1 MKSYPSYKDSGVEWI
16 GEIPNDWSFGEM
28 KYQLSN
34 NDGGVWGK
42 DVEKDDNETIVIR
55 STEITIDG
63 NWNLT
68 NPMKRKLDEDEIKKC
83 KLFKGDIVITKSSGS
98 PNHIG
103 KSVIVNENVENLNC
117 CYSNF
122 VQRIRFRKYN
132 PKLYHYILNSYVV
145 REQYRYL
152 TQSTTG
158 LGNLNGSTLN
168 EVQLPFIPL
177 PEQKQI
183 VSFLDTKTQ
192 KIDELIEKTEQ
203 KIELLKEKRTSLI
216 NHCVTKGLNPN
227 VEMKDSGVEW
237 IGEIPRKWNLI
248 SLKHL
253 VSTKITDGPHETPE
267 FVDEGI
273 PFLSVESVQD
283 NKLNFNRKR
292 GFITEE
298 THKEYSKKCKP
309 QRDDV
314 FLVKSGS
321 TTGKSTIVETDEE
334 FNIWSPLCIIRS
346 DKSKVTPR
354 FTFTSLQSF
363 YFRRFVE
370 LGWSF
375 GTQPN
380 IGMGVIENIRI
391 IVPPLSE
398 QTQIVKYLDE
408 QTQKIDS
415 TVEKESQRIELLKE
429 YRQSLISEVVTG
441 KVDVRG
447 WNGN

>member
-1 MKSYPSYKDSGVEWI
+1 MNPYSSYKDSGVEWI
-16 GEIPNDWSFGEM
+16 GEIPSHWDKIKVKFISKVFGGSTPKSSVED
-28 KYQLSN
+28 YW
-34 NDGGVWGK
+34 GGEIKWITPTDIGK
-42 DVEKDDNETIVIR
+42 VKEEKFLQ
-55 STEITIDG
+55 STERNIT
-63 NWNLT
+63 
-68 NPMKRKLDEDEIKKC
+68 E
-83 KLFKGDIVITKSSGS
+83 KGLNSSGCS
-98 PNHIG
+98 IIPKGSVVVTNRGPIG
-103 KSVIVNENVENLNC
+103 NVIIPTFDFTTNQGCKSIICDESFSSDFSYYLLKVSQNVLESLGKGTT
-117 CYSNF
+117 F
-122 VQRIRFRKYN
+122 ME
-132 PKLYHYILNSYVV
+132 L
-145 REQYRYL
+145 
-152 TQSTTG
+152 STTS
-158 LGNLNGSTLN
+158 LKNY
-168 EVQLPFIPL
+168 EIPH
-177 PEQKQI
+177 PTHQEQTQI

-334 FNIWSPLCIIRS
+334 FNIWSPLCLIRS

>member
-1 MKSYPSYKDSGVEWI
+1 MESYPSYKDSGVEWI
-16 GEIPNDWSFGEM
+16 GGIP
-28 KYQLSN
+28 K
-34 NDGGVWGK
+34 
-42 DVEKDDNETIVIR
+42 
-55 STEITIDG
+55 
-63 NWNLT
+63 
-68 NPMKRKLDEDEIKKC
+68 
-83 KLFKGDIVITKSSGS
+83 
-98 PNHIG
+98 
-103 KSVIVNENVENLNC
+103 
-117 CYSNF
+117 
-122 VQRIRFRKYN
+122 
-132 PKLYHYILNSYVV
+132 
-145 REQYRYL
+145 
-152 TQSTTG
+152 
-158 LGNLNGSTLN
+158 
-168 EVQLPFIPL
+168 
-177 PEQKQI
+177 
-183 VSFLDTKTQ
+183 
-192 KIDELIEKTEQ
+192 
-203 KIELLKEKRTSLI
+203 
-216 NHCVTKGLNPN
+216 
-227 VEMKDSGVEW
+227 
-237 IGEIPRKWNLI
+237 KWNLI

-283 NKLNFNRKR
+283 NKLDFNRKR

-398 QTQIVKYLDE
+398 QKQIVSFLYTKTQKIDELIDKTEKKIELLKEKRISLINHCLTKGLNPNVEMKDSGVEWIGEIPRDWNLISLKHLVSTKITDGPHETPEFVDEGIPFLSVESVHDNKLDFNRKRGFITEETHKEYSKKCKPQRDDVFLVKSGSTTGKSTIVETDEEFNIWSPLCIIRSDKSKVTPRFTFTSLQSFYFRRFVELGWSFGTQPNIGMGVIENIRIIVPPISKQTEIVEYLDE
-408 QTQKIDS
+408 KNQKIDS
-415 TVEKESQRIELLKE
+415 TIEKETQRIELLKE

-441 KVDVRG
+441 KIDVRD
-447 WNGN
+447 

>member
-1 MKSYPSYKDSGVEWI
+1 MNPYPSYKNSGVEWI
-16 GEIPNDWSFGEM
+16 GEIPTDWLKTKLKFTLEEIVTGGTPDTSNDVYWSDEESGINWISISDIT
-28 KYQLSN
+28 SN
-34 NDGGVWGK
+34 GRLILKTKKFISKEGLESK
-42 DVEKDDNETIVIR
+42 KI
-55 STEITIDG
+55 EI
-63 NWNLT
+63 L
-68 NPMKRKLDEDEIKKC
+68 PM
-83 KLFKGDIVITKSSGS
+83 GS
-98 PNHIG
+98 LIYSIYGSIG
-103 KSVIVNENVENLNC
+103 KVSRLGIPSTIHQGILGLKTNSKLNSIFLEYYLIYFKEYVSLFSSSNTQENLNQEKV
-117 CYSNF
+117 SNF
-122 VQRIRFRKYN
+122 QIPF
-132 PKLYHYILNSYVV
+132 PSPQ
-145 REQYRYL
+145 EQ
-152 TQSTTG
+152 T
-158 LGNLNGSTLN
+158 
-168 EVQLPFIPL
+168 
-177 PEQKQI
+177 QI

-203 KIELLKEKRTSLI
+203 KIKLLKEKRTSLI

-237 IGEIPRKWNLI
+237 IGEIPSGWNLV

-334 FNIWSPLCIIRS
+334 FNIWSPLCLIRS

>member
-1 MKSYPSYKDSGVEWI
+1 MESYPSYKDSGVEWI
-16 GEIPNDWSFGEM
+16 GGIP
-28 KYQLSN
+28 K
-34 NDGGVWGK
+34 
-42 DVEKDDNETIVIR
+42 
-55 STEITIDG
+55 
-63 NWNLT
+63 
-68 NPMKRKLDEDEIKKC
+68 
-83 KLFKGDIVITKSSGS
+83 
-98 PNHIG
+98 
-103 KSVIVNENVENLNC
+103 
-117 CYSNF
+117 
-122 VQRIRFRKYN
+122 
-132 PKLYHYILNSYVV
+132 
-145 REQYRYL
+145 
-152 TQSTTG
+152 
-158 LGNLNGSTLN
+158 
-168 EVQLPFIPL
+168 
-177 PEQKQI
+177 
-183 VSFLDTKTQ
+183 
-192 KIDELIEKTEQ
+192 
-203 KIELLKEKRTSLI
+203 
-216 NHCVTKGLNPN
+216 
-227 VEMKDSGVEW
+227 
-237 IGEIPRKWNLI
+237 KWNLI

-283 NKLNFNRKR
+283 NKLDFNRKR